1 MQMEQVLMHQEGTAV
16 SPSAALPARLQT
28 DNPSKIQAD
37 PYNNL
42 NGIIRRRTASWTSRI
57 LLPLLT
63 LLAALQ
69 VAQSHKTKTS
79 DFYELRPGQTERGQN
94 ITHILNSF
102 FTKGYDKRVRP
113 NYGGPPVKVGVSM
126 QIVSISAVSEV
137 QMDFTSDFYFRQSWR
152 DERLSFPETNELSQM
167 TVGAEVAGKIW
178 VPDTFFANEKT
189 AYFHIATTPNTFLR
203 IGSDGDVYRS
213 IRLTVT
219 ASCPMDLRYF
229 PMDRQSCTIEIES
242 FGYTMSD
249 IRYSWRD
256 GEKSVG
262 ISEEVQ
268 LPQFKIQGHVQ
279 KASEI
284 SLSTGNYSRLICE
297 IRFVR
302 SMGYYL
308 IQIYV
313 PAGLIVVI
321 SWVFAS
327 LLEYAAV
334 GYLGKRVA
342 MRKSRAQQLAR
353 FQDRKRQQR
362 VLRQLGPSV
371 DEMSP
376 ENDPL
381 LTKNYNFNFTAQAP
395 WGGGATAPTPSYRPS
410 THQTREHSSAHQRDR
425 THLDGR
431 KTSHMSLSGGGHL
444 NPNGRERDAVSGGLK
459 LHHTEASLKH
469 AHHNAPHPLQ
479 EGGNKSHYYHGAK
492 HYLLVDKNKNTYSQ
506 DQNKVDE
513 IEKQIRSEHYSS
525 SNPGGGTQLAGTGS
539 ANLNMKLNSVT
550 PRGPTSSLPTGGA
563 TISYYNTI
571 NSKHLLGERQPQS
584 NHNNSSNL
592 NIMSNANLINSNYN
606 MTNNVNMFNM
616 NMLDNHYNLNVNNY
630 LNQQMNSL
638 NLSNLA
644 NGGQSG
650 GGNGGGGG
658 GHNIAGNNIGPPPS
672 HYATMPLPTHHR
684 EGRSRLTTI
693 DHLNNSIINPLAMD
707 EMRLGGLNQCDS
719 KVSRKAS
726 LSPDAIGGGS
736 IGGGAL
742 LSPGVESVLLQNP
755 NKLCGVN
762 PSDIDKYSRVVF
774 PVCFVCFN
782 LMYWVIYMRIS
793 DVKYAE
799 PTVLH

>member
-28 DNPSKIQAD
+28 DNPNKIQAD

-459 LHHTEASLKH
+459 LHHTE
-469 AHHNAPHPLQ
+469 
-479 EGGNKSHYYHGAK
+479 
-492 HYLLVDKNKNTYSQ
+492 
-506 DQNKVDE
+506 DE